1 MGSYLM
7 LIIADILL
15 AGNFALSK
23 LYQEKAGTSAKA
35 GFAFNAMTGLFTA
48 LIFLAINGFKLS
60 ITSYSL
66 IMAVLKNI
74 FCIAYTIVGF
84 KILKMQGM
92 AIYTIFLM
100 SGGMMLPYIWGLLF
114 LDEQF
119 SALRMIGLLLITGGI
134 IASNFTDE
142 KINPKSLALCAVV
155 FLLNGAVSV
164 VSKLHSIETVN
175 AVSANDFII
184 IGGFLTFIMSIAGC
198 LADKRTEKMQVGKVG
213 ILALMFFAALVS
225 GLSYLIQLM
234 GAKELPAT
242 VLYPFITGGSMIFSA
257 VAGRIFFKEKFK
269 RNIVISIALC
279 FIGTLM
285 FL

>member
-23 LYQEKAGTSAKA
+23 LYQEKTGTSAKA

-142 KINPKSLALCAVV
+142 KIKPKSLALCAVV

-164 VSKLHSIETVN
+164 VSKLHSIEAVN

-184 IGGFLTFIMSIAGC
+184 IGGFLTFIMGIAGY
-198 LADKRTEKMQVGKVG
+198 LADKRTEKVQVGKVG